1 MFLFPIHPLYNREM
15 FWKTLPSVASQQC
28 CEILILLYQ
37 LNSCLFLPP
46 YTKVKSEGYLVPF
59 LPRWQIR
66 QSRGGWLSYYVH
78 LLLQSQRQRQTASN
92 CGGSANENKR
102 TCSRSLIF
110 LLTGLRLKAVKTQK
124 LNNSLPLSCGPSW
137 WNLASPKLYR
147 LAGDF
152 CSEVCLPEPAPREEI
167 LTAGE
172 DQYITS
178 PACIITNVSYRP
190 SYYVILPSQLFV
202 YLMINR
208 QDLCLT
214 HLWSELSSEMI
225 LRETIKFIFVI

>member
-46 YTKVKSEGYLVPF
+46 TPKWRVKVIWFLFFPDDKSGKAGAVGF
-59 LPRWQIR
+59 HTTC
-66 QSRGGWLSYYVH
+66 SYYCNPNGRGKLHPAAVVQ
-78 LLLQSQRQRQTASN
+78 LMKT
-92 CGGSANENKR
+92 R

-202 YLMINR
+202 YLMINS

-214 HLWSELSSEMI
+214 QLWSELSSEMI
-225 LRETIKFIFVI
+225 LRP

>member
-1 MFLFPIHPLYNREM
+1 MPFS
-15 FWKTLPSVASQQC
+15 TS
-28 CEILILLYQ
+28 
-37 LNSCLFLPP
+37 

-66 QSRGGWLSYYVH
+66 QSRGGWLSYYAH
-78 LLLQSQRQRQTASN
+78 LLLQSQWQRQTASN
-92 CGGSANENKR
+92 CGSSASKNKR
-102 TCSRSLIF
+102 TCSRSHIF
-110 LLTGLRLKAVKTQK
+110 LLTGLRLKAVKIQN
-124 LNNSLPLSCGPSW
+124 LNNSLPLSRGPSW

-147 LAGDF
+147 LAGVL
-152 CSEVCLPEPAPREEI
+152 CSEVSLPEPAPWEEI

-178 PACIITNVSYRP
+178 PARIITNVSYRP
-190 SYYVILPSQLFV
+190 SYYVILPSQLFI

-214 HLWSELSSEMI
+214 HLWSELSFEMI
-225 LRETIKFIFVI
+225 LRETIKFILVI

>member
-1 MFLFPIHPLYNREM
+1 MKVIWFLFFPDD
-15 FWKTLPSVASQQC
+15 
-28 CEILILLYQ
+28 
-37 LNSCLFLPP
+37 
-46 YTKVKSEGYLVPF
+46 KSGKAGAVGF
-59 LPRWQIR
+59 HTTC
-66 QSRGGWLSYYVH
+66 SYYCNPNGRGKLHPAAVVQ
-78 LLLQSQRQRQTASN
+78 LMKT
-92 CGGSANENKR
+92 R

-214 HLWSELSSEMI
+214 HL
-225 LRETIKFIFVI
+225 